1 MGKQPVEFDLY
12 EWMVLTDLIKATPD
26 HKGSDVY
33 GLLKL
38 TKGCS
43 SQVMLDGTTEDARR
57 RSLVDKLDKWW
68 KDGYRYIE
76 FKPFE
81 DQEDSID

>member
-33 GLLKL
+33 GLSKL
-38 TKGCS
+38 TKTEIEGRF
-43 SQVMLDGTTEDARR
+43 SQFQKLTHFDA
-57 RSLVDKLDKWW
+57 L
-68 KDGYRYIE
+68 
-76 FKPFE
+76 
-81 DQEDSID
+81 